1 MSYVEWLDIKLFF
14 LINNGTQNRFF
25 DILMPFITEP
35 RNWWPLIVPVVI
47 GLLGWGGKK
56 GRVAVIVILVSV
68 GLSDYTTGKVLKYI
82 IGRLRPCNVLEG
94 VNLLVYCGQYGFPSS
109 HASNILALAVTGS
122 YYYRRA
128 VIPLFS
134 LAVVIGYSRI
144 YVGVHYPFDVL
155 GGYVWGGL
163 IATGVI
169 WLEKKVLD
177 VRRELKKE
185 VGGTGF

>member
-25 DILMPFITEP
+25 DILMPFVTHFG
-35 RNWWPLIVPVVI
+35 NWWPLIVPTVFGLVV
-47 GLLGWGGKK
+47 WGGRK
-56 GRVAVIVILVSV
+56 GRVAVIVIVVSV
-68 GLSDYTTGKVLKYI
+68 GLSDYTTGKILKQL

-94 VNLLVYCGQYGFPSS
+94 VNLLAYCGQYGFPSS
-109 HASNILALAVTGS
+109 HASNMAALAVTGS

-134 LAVVIGYSRI
+134 IAVVIGYSRI

-155 GGYVWGGL
+155 GGFVWGGT
-163 IATGVI
+163 IAAGVI
-169 WLEKKVLD
+169 WVGKKVLD
-177 VRRELKKE
+177 VRRETQDVRQNE
-185 VGGTGF
+185 